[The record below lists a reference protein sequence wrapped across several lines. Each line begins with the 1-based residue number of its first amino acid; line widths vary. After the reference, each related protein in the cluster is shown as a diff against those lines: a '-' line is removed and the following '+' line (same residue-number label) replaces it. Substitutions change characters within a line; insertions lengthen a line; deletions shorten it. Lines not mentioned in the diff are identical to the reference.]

1 MYTYVN
7 IYGDLNFFVYLSQL
21 KDITRS
27 LQQKDKDMAPSAAAF
42 LGTLFY
48 WKELS
53 GYKGVDSR
61 MIRNVRGWYQ
71 EHSET
76 LSKGGDSKMAVFPG
90 LTSSIDDKNVAFKL
104 MKEFSGKI
112 SC

>member
-1 MYTYVN
+1 MFTYVN

-21 KDITRS
+21 KDITWS

-53 GYKGVDSR
+53 EYEGVDNR
-61 MIRNVRGWYQ
+61 MIRNVRGDTKNTLKHYQ
-71 EHSET
+71 
-76 LSKGGDSKMAVFPG
+76 KGKTVKWLCFP
-90 LTSSIDDKNVAFKL
+90 D
-104 MKEFSGKI
+104 
-112 SC
+112 

>member
-42 LGTLFY
+42 RGTLFY

-53 GYKGVDSR
+53 VYKGVDSR
-61 MIRNVRGWYQ
+61 MIRNVRGDTKNTLKHYQ
-71 EHSET
+71 KGET
-76 LSKGGDSKMAVFPG
+76 VKWLCFP
-90 LTSSIDDKNVAFKL
+90 D
-104 MKEFSGKI
+104 
-112 SC
+112 

>member
-1 MYTYVN
+1 MFTYVN
-7 IYGDLNFFVYLSQL
+7 IYGDLNFFVDLSQL

-53 GYKGVDSR
+53 VYKGVDNR
-61 MIRNVRGWYQ
+61 MIRNVRSDTKNTLKHYQ
-71 EHSET
+71 
-76 LSKGGDSKMAVFPG
+76 KGKTVKWSCFP
-90 LTSSIDDKNVAFKL
+90 D
-104 MKEFSGKI
+104 
-112 SC
+112 